1 MCSVLI
7 EKIPIINKG
16 LFKKVCRIMVQ
27 IILHISLI
35 IFFTILNFKKDI
47 LASGQFMVV
56 LTGTDCPF
64 GPEAYF
70 LNISNDAIRIS
81 KLHIYTDRFVVWQSI
96 PQLVNFTITIVVVV
110 IFRKILRRFFVSF

>member
-1 MCSVLI
+1 MRLGSVLI

-70 LNISNDAIRIS
+70 LNRVL
-81 KLHIYTDRFVVWQSI
+81 K
-96 PQLVNFTITIVVVV
+96 
-110 IFRKILRRFFVSF
+110 

>member
-1 MCSVLI
+1 
-7 EKIPIINKG
+7 
-16 LFKKVCRIMVQ
+16 MVQ

-56 LTGTDCPF
+56 LTGTDCTF

-70 LNISNDAIRIS
+70 LNAQYI
-81 KLHIYTDRFVVWQSI
+81 
-96 PQLVNFTITIVVVV
+96 
-110 IFRKILRRFFVSF
+110 